1 MLVNKLIDTN
11 YSVFV
16 FPVLKLF
23 LLPCYV
29 NLNSSVI
36 KKFIVIISSMSI
48 LVLMNTCIENVLL

>member
-48 LVLMNTCIENVLL
+48 LVLMNTLY